1 MPGPRISTD
10 ADEQDIELIHR
21 FLSQESKWAR
31 GIPIETVRR
40 SMRNSLN
47 FGLFIGPSQVGYAR
61 VISDQ
66 ATFAYLLDVFVLPE
80 QRGKGYGRRLVDA
93 VLAHPGLQG
102 AQAHRPAHQPC
113 ARPIREVRLRAAG
126 QARHLHGASRR
137 ADVPAMTCEAREGLM
152 RFRVRAELG
161 AC

>member
-80 QRGKGYGRRLVDA
+80 QRGKGYGRRLVEA

-102 AQAHRPAHQPC
+102 LRRIALHTSHAHGLYEKFGFARPAKP
-113 ARPIREVRLRAAG
+113 
-126 QARHLHGASRR
+126 
-137 ADVPAMTCEAREGLM
+137 DTCM
-152 RFRVRAELG
+152 EL
-161 AC
+161 AVAQTYRQ